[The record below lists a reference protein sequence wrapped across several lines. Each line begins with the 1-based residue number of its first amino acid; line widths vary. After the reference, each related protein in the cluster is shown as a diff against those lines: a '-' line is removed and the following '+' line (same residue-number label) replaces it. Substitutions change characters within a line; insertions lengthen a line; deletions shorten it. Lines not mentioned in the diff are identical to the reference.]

1 MSTNSDNSQRA
12 KWNLD
17 RQEILLEEL
26 IMQANLG
33 KRADNSFK
41 AEAWEGAKNGLN
53 LACST
58 RFTTD
63 QIKTMWNTLR
73 QKYTLVKQLRQLSG
87 FGWDPVNHLV
97 EADDSVWDPYLVSH
111 PKAKEFRN
119 KSFPLYDKLAQ
130 LCDGK
135 VATGAN
141 ALTIAQAAASGIPLD
156 KTVLI
161 YSFSVSY

>member
-1 MSTNSDNSQRA
+1 MSINSDNSQRA
-12 KWNLD
+12 KWNLE
-17 RQEILLEEL
+17 RQEVLLDEL
-26 IMQANLG
+26 IIQANLG

-41 AEAWEGAKNGLN
+41 ADAWEGAKMGLN
-53 LACST
+53 QVCST

-73 QKYTLVKQLRQLSG
+73 PKFTLVKQLRAQSG
-87 FGWDPVNHLV
+87 FGWDPVKQVV
-97 EADDSVWDPYLVSH
+97 EADDSVWEAYLVSH

-135 VATGAN
+135 VATGAR
-141 ALTIAQAAASGIPLD
+141 ALTIAQAASSILSHEI
-156 KTVLI
+156 VLI
-161 YSFSVSY
+161 V